1 MIENKR
7 INISSFIYVLM
18 MILVF
23 LLGTAQSQSQE
34 LKKIFKFSTFY
45 GAVNGGTSI
54 SDVDTYSIA
63 SGLETSTIKTP
74 FDYSVSL
81 GLRKIA
87 RFGYENRANT
97 FYDGT
102 ENSYSDAATL
112 GKIKG
117 FEFLFETDYKRQQGR
132 SYIDQHHFLRYV
144 ADKWIAKVEYLEDG
158 FADIQYFEASQRFR
172 QKIGDKLSI
181 NIGTVQ
187 RLSEPYGYDPL
198 EKWILSNGNLH
209 YTELAI
215 EQGYSISFG
224 ENGIEYLDQDNN
236 VVATSNEVWEAV
248 VVPEVLAD
256 YVEQERNALDS
267 KLEYSVV
274 VGFDFYHYTKEF
286 WLHSWGNLMPY
297 HLDTGG
303 EFSYHK
309 YESNSWR
316 YSNGTQW
323 LDYSGG
329 LIFGWKLNKNLG
341 IFLEGKYN
349 KYWNRQ
355 WHDFKLGINYVII

>member
-18 MILVF
+18 MVLVF
-23 LLGTAQSQSQE
+23 LLGTIQSQSQE

-132 SYIDQHHFLRYV
+132 SYLDQHHFLRYV

-172 QKIGDKLSI
+172 QKIGK
-181 NIGTVQ
+181 
-187 RLSEPYGYDPL
+187 
-198 EKWILSNGNLH
+198 
-209 YTELAI
+209 
-215 EQGYSISFG
+215 
-224 ENGIEYLDQDNN
+224 
-236 VVATSNEVWEAV
+236 
-248 VVPEVLAD
+248 
-256 YVEQERNALDS
+256 
-267 KLEYSVV
+267 
-274 VGFDFYHYTKEF
+274 
-286 WLHSWGNLMPY
+286 
-297 HLDTGG
+297 
-303 EFSYHK
+303 
-309 YESNSWR
+309 
-316 YSNGTQW
+316 
-323 LDYSGG
+323 
-329 LIFGWKLNKNLG
+329 
-341 IFLEGKYN
+341 
-349 KYWNRQ
+349 
-355 WHDFKLGINYVII
+355 